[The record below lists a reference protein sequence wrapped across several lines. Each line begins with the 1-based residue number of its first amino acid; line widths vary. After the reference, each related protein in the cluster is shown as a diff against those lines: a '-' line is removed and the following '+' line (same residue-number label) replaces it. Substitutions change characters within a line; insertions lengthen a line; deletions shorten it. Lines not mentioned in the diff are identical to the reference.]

1 MRINVR
7 ATRCQSRYPD
17 AEAEIDQEALAAFVA
32 LSPVV
37 GSIDRAIASSVGLG
51 VVRSEWDNEDDLFRK
66 LHDDFIKHRVS
77 ELRLLGVDTIKGLK
91 RLLRHYETDI
101 IRFASKYLER
111 PIADRKVGGL
121 VHGMSVHYLT
131 RILAGRT
138 LDVQDVRKYLR
149 AGSMLFLEPSG
160 EEEEARWIIEI
171 IESIDQEPS

>member
-1 MRINVR
+1 M
-7 ATRCQSRYPD
+7 TQSRYPN
-17 AEAEIDQEALAAFVA
+17 AEAKTDQEALAAFVA

-51 VVRSEWDNEDDLFRK
+51 VVRWEWDEEDDLFRR
-66 LHDDFIKHRVS
+66 LHDDFIKQRIS
-77 ELRLLGVDTIKGLK
+77 ELKLLGVDTIEGLK

-101 IRFASKYLER
+101 VRFASKYLER
-111 PIADRKVGGL
+111 PIADQKVGGL
-121 VHGMSVHYLT
+121 THGVSVHYLT

-149 AGSMLFLEPSG
+149 VGGLSFLDPSG

-171 IESIDQEPS
+171 VQSIDQESS